1 MLTLSEEQCISAIRE
16 GKCFQASVEGVFSIK
31 IDEYSFFVC
40 AAIHDGHNLRSELVE
55 RCALTESE
63 RLYEEDPYT
72 GELISSMP
80 ITIVGHDSRY
90 EYDLNRSPESC
101 VYEEAWGKS
110 VWQTPLSEEDKSIS
124 LEKHRSFYRVF
135 KTLMEKL
142 QEQFSNCLVYDIH
155 SYNHERWDKDTPV
168 FNLGTEQVCKERWQK
183 VIEHW
188 VKTLA
193 TCPITNVEIRATS
206 DEVFWGRGYLATFIR
221 KNFNNILVLPTEIK
235 KVFMNEQTGDLY
247 PLVFVELKEGLK
259 QAILSNAL
267 YFSKHHTEEDH
278 SKKAVLLS
286 TGIEPA
292 LFELDRKL
300 YQLCKG
306 IETLF
311 YINPKNLVGER
322 KRFYSKN
329 YNYTPTFTYR
339 HLDINP
345 FEFREK
351 LYRLPVEDISD
362 VSIQQLYRD
371 VIDAYATKIDLIA
384 SVGTEKFLY
393 NSLRYYGE
401 PRDSD
406 VETAN
411 FLLFAKEFET
421 EAEKTLDATAV
432 KNAFVKTASEYSFHY
447 KVELNDKIV
456 ASAMVDNI
464 RKSILIKRDIK
475 LNQVELEALISHEL
489 GVHMVTTVNSELQK
503 LKVFKLGLPNNTYTQ
518 EGLAI
523 LGEYLSG
530 NLSLSRLKKLALR
543 VLAIRMMLK
552 NYDFART
559 FKVLMND
566 YGLKDN
572 DAFKLTTRV
581 YRGGGFTKDF
591 LYLKGLRDVLK
602 IYKEKDISTL
612 FIGKT
617 SFDYLNVIDELI
629 ERKIVTKPTHL
640 PVFMQKNVAY
650 KPNAILDYLISSIR

>member
-1 MLTLSEEQCISAIRE
+1 MLTLSEEQCINAIKE
-16 GKCFQASVEGVFSIK
+16 GKYFQATVEGAFSIK

-40 AAIHDGHNLRSELVE
+40 AAIHDGHNLRSELAE
-55 RCALTESE
+55 KCALTKAE

-80 ITIVGHDSRY
+80 ITIVGYDSRY

-110 VWQTPLSEEDKSIS
+110 VWQTPLGEEDKSIS

-135 KTLMEKL
+135 KALMEKL
-142 QEQFSNCLVYDIH
+142 QDQFGNCLVYDIH
-155 SYNHERWDKDTPV
+155 SYNHERWDTDTPL
-168 FNLGTEQVCKERWQK
+168 FNLGTEQICKERWQK
-183 VIEHW
+183 VIKYWE
-188 VKTLA
+188 KTLA
-193 TCPITNVEIRATS
+193 ACSVTNVEVRAAS
-206 DEVFWGRGYLATFIR
+206 DEVFWGRGYLATFIS
-221 KNFNNILVLPTEIK
+221 KNFTNTLILPTEVK

-247 PLVFVELKEGLK
+247 PLVFAELKEGFK

-267 YFSKHHTEEDH
+267 YFSKYYTEKDH
-278 SKKAVLLS
+278 AKKAVLLP

-292 LFELDRKL
+292 VIALDKKL
-300 YQLCKG
+300 YQLCRG

-329 YNYTPTFTYR
+329 YNYTPAFTYR

-421 EAEKTLDATAV
+421 ETEKTLDATAV
-432 KNAFVKTASEYSFHY
+432 KNAFIKTASEYGFHY
-447 KVELNDKIV
+447 KVELNDRIV

-475 LNQVELEALISHEL
+475 LNQVELKALINHEL

-543 VLAIRMMLK
+543 VLAIRMMLN
-552 NYDFART
+552 NYDFAKT

-602 IYKEKDISTL
+602 IYREKDINTL

-617 SFDYLNVIDELI
+617 SFKYLNVIDELI
-629 ERKIVTKPTHL
+629 ERQIATKPAYL
-640 PVFMQKNVAY
+640 PTFMQKNVAY
-650 KPNAILDYLISSIR
+650 KSNAILDYLITSIR